1 MIDAKILM
9 TGSFISL
16 MVLIIVGFTLFYKF
30 PQKKYFKYFALFPT
44 FFLAGEL
51 LRTLRIVI
59 PDFFSVVIAN
69 TLMVSGI
76 MFLYIGVRAIL
87 NLESQWHN
95 RYFIPVGVV
104 LFGFILFT
112 YIHYDVA
119 MRILIFSA
127 FTIIYASNIS
137 WRFFKYA
144 TKEYK
149 VIDYISGTL
158 FIIGIMV
165 FLARSVKASMI
176 EINVNYPKSAEILN
190 IFIYAYL
197 LFMTAWLNVILI
209 IRAIPLFNDK
219 KIKR

>member
-44 FFLAGEL
+44 FFLAGEF

-95 RYFIPVGVV
+95 RYFIPIGVV
-104 LFGFILFT
+104 LLGLILFT
-112 YIHYDVA
+112 YLHYDVA
-119 MRILIFSA
+119 MRILVFSA
-127 FTIIYASNIS
+127 FTIIYVSTIS
-137 WRFFKYA
+137 WKFFKYA

-149 VIDYISGTL
+149 IIDYISGTL
-158 FIIGIMV
+158 FVIGIII
-165 FLARSVKASMI
+165 FLIRGAKASMI
-176 EINVNYPKSAEILN
+176 EINVNYPKSTEILN
-190 IFIYAYL
+190 ILIYTYL
-197 LFMTAWLNVILI
+197 LFITAWLNMILI

-219 KIKR
+219 NKKR